1 MKNCVLSEGNMGD
14 ESISDKPLDEKVSMD
29 LTCGKEEIVEE
40 LRICLPKW
48 VTQEQVTDMIRG
60 TCRNIV
66 EIVDNFYEHETK
78 FYEQVSAVISFAS
91 RDGISSGNHD
101 AFVSKLEFVH
111 CETERSESCQ
121 PSQFHK
127 LKSMSSS
134 QKSSISPVKRN
145 RKIKGKPKKKGKAS
159 SKVESGGPKQASIT
173 KFFNKVSSEGT
184 KS

>member
-1 MKNCVLSEGNMGD
+1 MGD
-14 ESISDKPLDEKVSMD
+14 ENLSDKSLNEKVSLD
-29 LTCGKEEIVEE
+29 LTFGKEEILEE

-78 FYEQVSAVISFAS
+78 FYEQVSAVISFTS
-91 RDGISSGNHD
+91 RDGISSSNHKSL
-101 AFVSKLEFVH
+101 FSKLEFIH
-111 CETERSESCQ
+111 CETERNESCQ
-121 PSQFHK
+121 SSQFHK

-145 RKIKGKPKKKGKAS
+145 RKVKGKPKKKGKAS
-159 SKVESGGPKQASIT
+159 SKEESAGPKQATIT
-173 KFFNKVSSEGT
+173 KFFNKVP
-184 KS
+184 